1 VYLEAD
7 APRVTCRRHGVT
19 VAAVPWARHNAGHTR
34 AFDQQVA
41 WLVAHCS
48 KSALIELMRIGWR
61 TVGAIIARVWADVEA
76 GTDRFA
82 NLRRI
87 GIDEVSYRRGG
98 RYLVVVV
105 DHDTGRV
112 VWAAPGATKATVEA
126 FFDLLGPDRSKL
138 ISHVSADGASYI
150 AETVGDRCPQA
161 VLCADPFHVVKWTIE
176 ALDEVRREIW
186 NTARRAPGGSRHE
199 GGTIRTYRRAVGD
212 AAKIK
217 HSRLALAKNPDTLTD
232 SQRARLTWITETN
245 PRLHQAYLM
254 KEGLRMIF
262 KLPAAEATVELD
274 AWIDWA
280 HHSDITP
287 FIRLAR
293 RISRHRTAILAAI
306 EHGISNGRTESVNA
320 KIRLITRIAYGFTS
334 TSNLIA
340 LIMLTLGGHRPTLPG
355 RK

>member
-48 KSALIELMRIGWR
+48 KSALAELMRIGWR
-61 TVGAIIARVWADVEA
+61 TVGTIIARVWADVEA
-76 GTDRFA
+76 GTDLFA
-82 NLRRI
+82 DLRRI

-98 RYLVVVV
+98 RYLSVVVN
-105 DHDTGRV
+105 HDTGAV
-112 VWAAPGATKATVEA
+112 VWTAPGAATATLQA
-126 FFDLLGPDRSKL
+126 FFDLLGPDRCAL
-138 ISHVSADGASYI
+138 ISHVSADGAPYI
-150 AETVGDRCPQA
+150 AEVVRERCPQA

-176 ALDEVRREIW
+176 ALDEVRRQAW
-186 NTARRAPGGSRHE
+186 NTARRAPGGSREE
-199 GGTIRTYRRAVGD
+199 GGTIRAYRRAVGD

-217 HSRLALAKNPDTLTD
+217 HSRLALSKNPETLTD
-232 SQRARLTWITETN
+232 SQRAKLAWIAETD
-245 PRLHQAYLM
+245 PRLYQAYLM
-254 KEGLRMIF
+254 KEALRMIF
-262 KLPAAEATVELD
+262 KLPVTEAVVELD

-280 HHSDITP
+280 IHSDLTP
-287 FIRLAR
+287 FVKLAR
-293 RISRHRTAILAAI
+293 RIARHRAAILAAI
-306 EHGISNGRTESVNA
+306 EHSLSNGRVESVNA

-334 TSNLIA
+334 TTNLIA